1 MHDHYA
7 KRPLADVSDSGL
19 LASGVTCALPY
30 CLPMLA
36 SNFGNAASFLGLWP
50 LGFPPGIHHVS
61 PQPRFFEPC
70 RRSTVAAVQIQQGH
84 PRHPSLSTKSRQPR
98 ISLLRRLPGRRNATS
113 DAILHA
119 LRLAHTRPVIPA
131 NDLLKSVCVLSSMSD
146 IL

>member
-36 SNFGNAASFLGLWP
+36 SNFRNAASFLGLWP

-61 PQPRFFEPC
+61 RQPPLCYLCSCFTTC
-70 RRSTVAAVQIQQGH
+70 KQQGD

-98 ISLLRRLPGRRNATS
+98 IPLLRRLPGRRNATS